1 MDGLVISKVQ
11 KGARQIVWS
20 RQCRPVAHG
29 RQPVAR
35 HLGFQHK
42 KGASLWL

>member
-11 KGARQIVWS
+11 KGARQIAWS
-20 RQCRPVAHG
+20 RQCRPVSHG